1 MAELTL
7 QQVKHRLH
15 ASRHPSLTHFEIEA
29 KASLVHEI
37 LRLKQKHNVVILGH
51 NYMEPLVFGLSATE
65 EQGDSLGLSQY
76 AAKTDADYI
85 IFNGVPFMAETAK
98 VLSPDKKVLIADKT
112 AGCSLADDFDLAE
125 IDKLKAQ
132 HPGVPVMIYVN
143 SYAEAKAKS
152 DVCCTSANAEKIA
165 RAMPGDKIIFIPDI
179 LFAKNLEED
188 LKGAKEVIYPGK
200 DSSTK
205 GAICEVHEKFTLED
219 LKNIRA
225 SFNLP
230 KGHPKRKV
238 YAHWE
243 CAPDVLREADFYGST
258 TQIRNDIV
266 KRVKADMLERAF
278 VASECELTANLA
290 QEFPSVQFWT
300 ACSVRCRHMAK
311 VTLEGVLRILRAI
324 DEGKDLSPFEVTLDP
339 EVIEKARKPIELMMK
354 LS

>member
-15 ASRHPSLTHFEIEA
+15 ASRHSSLTHFEIEA

-37 LRLKQKHNVVILGH
+37 LRLKQEHNVVLLRYI
-51 NYMEPLVFGLSATE
+51 YMEPRVFGLSATE
-65 EQGDSLGLSQY
+65 YQGDSLGLSQY

-165 RAMPGDKIIFIPDI
+165 KAMPGDKIIFIPDI

-188 LKGAKEVIYPGK
+188 LKGVKEVIYPGK
-200 DSSTK
+200 NSGTK

-225 SFNLP
+225 SFNIP
-230 KGHPKRKV
+230 KSHPRRKV

-243 CAPDVLREADFYGST
+243 CASDVLREADFYGST
-258 TQIRNDIV
+258 TQIRNDIA
-266 KRVKADMLERAF
+266 KRVKPGMLERAF

-324 DEGKDLSPFEVTLDP
+324 DEDKDLSPFEVTLDP
-339 EVIEKARKPIELMMK
+339 EVIEKARKPIELM
-354 LS
+354 